1 MTTTIG
7 QQIIDLLAMTHSVA
21 RLVEFLRD
29 REYFNEC
36 VSIDY
41 LKPGYIYSIQ
51 INKWKHVT
59 GIDPETLSTRWADTD
74 VLPPTDDGLI
84 WVDHYFELNTDGHGY
99 QEDEGPRYVF
109 ISLHAYNGEFDD
121 DECTT
126 AVNNP
131 VAAIGRS
138 VSTA

>member
-99 QEDEGPRYVF
+99 QEDEGPRDEDRQSSRRLEGPALLSPGRVPTPPYLYV
-109 ISLHAYNGEFDD
+109 
-121 DECTT
+121 
-126 AVNNP
+126 
-131 VAAIGRS
+131 R
-138 VSTA
+138 